1 LSGRV
6 VTLGQQL
13 LRDGSAIAIA
23 GEEVPVTHAAS
34 EVAP

>member
-1 LSGRV
+1 
-6 VTLGQQL
+6 L